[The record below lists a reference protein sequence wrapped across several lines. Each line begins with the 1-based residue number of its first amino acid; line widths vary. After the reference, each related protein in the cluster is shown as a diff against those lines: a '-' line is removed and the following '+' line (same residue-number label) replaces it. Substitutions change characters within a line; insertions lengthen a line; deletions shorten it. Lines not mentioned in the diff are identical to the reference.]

1 MRSWVL
7 LPACAA
13 LCFGGQG
20 SSGSPDALVVR
31 AVYAKLVHA
40 TKVRA
45 LREYVYDA
53 QSKEPDIAD
62 SLVISLSDIQ
72 TGPLSDILG
81 RRLSE
86 LVTKPSGSVLRTT
99 PGIWT
104 HRTEERLELKGAMAS
119 LRWADAKYLAEDWDV
134 PMSRV
139 LGAIDPG
146 YSRYAAFSVNLAF
159 DGRKRQYA
167 AMFLFGEDEAG
178 KPMILPVDH
187 IIGIPAL
194 SGILTAPALPQ
205 PLLLPEY
212 AARPRVSDFIKSLQA
227 SPQCIP
233 EPQSGLCCDETT
245 GKCGVRSEAWPV
257 PASASAIQDAAAFA
271 SDGLSAEIVRPIPL
285 DNAYCSPFNST
296 GAQANNGAADTG
308 GHIDGD
314 HHIFASYTGHCTY
327 SGNCS
332 PCNVICHVSQDSL
345 DVKESG
351 ATYSMAAYFFHVLG
365 QNSSVQDGSGA
376 NQSCGSGA
384 GAGVKSC
391 YLSLCSV
398 TVTVG
403 FGGTGVQIGSDGFW
417 TGSTGLVSGGC
428 APKG

>member
-86 LVTKPSGSVLRTT
+86 LVTKPSGSVLRTA
-99 PGIWT
+99 PGTWT
-104 HRTEERLELKGAMAS
+104 HRTEEGMELEGAMAS
-119 LRWADAKYLAEDWDV
+119 LRWADAKYLTEDWDV

-285 DNAYCSPFNST
+285 DSTWCTLHNADGPSNPQS
-296 GAQANNGAADTG
+296 QSDTG

-314 HHIFASYTGHCTY
+314 HYINVSYTGHCTY
-327 SGNCS
+327 SGCA
-332 PCNVICHVSQDSL
+332 PCGVTCHVSTDSL
-345 DVKESG
+345 DAEDVGLTWGWVLSD
-351 ATYSMAAYFFHVLG
+351 FLHVVG
-365 QNSSVQDGSGA
+365 TNTAQVDGGGA
-376 NQSCGSGA
+376 NQSCSAGA
-384 GAGVKSC
+384 GAGVRSC
-391 YLSLCSV
+391 LFGLCNV

-403 FGGTGVQIGSDGFW
+403 VSGSSVQISSDGFW
-417 TGSTGLVSGGC
+417 TGSTGLVYGGC
-428 APKG
+428 PTAH